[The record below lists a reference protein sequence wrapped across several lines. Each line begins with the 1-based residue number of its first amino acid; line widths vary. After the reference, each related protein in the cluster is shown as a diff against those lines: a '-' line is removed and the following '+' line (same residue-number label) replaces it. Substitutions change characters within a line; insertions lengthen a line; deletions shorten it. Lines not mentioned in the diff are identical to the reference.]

1 MLLRPRQQEFLDRT
15 LDALS
20 ENDNTLGIAPT
31 GAGKTILFSH
41 LLGQLIRYE
50 PDKKALVIAHRD
62 ELTAQNSAK
71 FQLINP
77 DISTSIVNADTKDWS
92 GQVVFAMVQTLSREA
107 NLAQIPQLDFL
118 VIDEAHHTPAETY
131 QSIINRVREKSDGCK
146 LIGFTATP
154 NRGDGEGLRKNY
166 SNVSDQVFVSEL
178 ISSGHLVPP
187 RTFIIDVAQ
196 KQLNSVRKVA
206 GEYDMS
212 QVEKILN
219 NQPINKTVVE
229 KWKELC
235 EGRQTVVFCS
245 TVEHAKGVQQ
255 TFSDANVKAGI
266 VFGDL
271 SKIDNSDA
279 LKKYHSRESNVIVNV
294 AKLIEGWDH
303 PPTSCVVLLRPSSA
317 KGTMIQMVGRG
328 LRTVN
333 SSEHPGVTKKDC
345 IVLDFGTSSVKH
357 GSLEQD
363 VDLDGKV
370 GEYAHLAMDC
380 PACGAEIPMSSRECP
395 ICGAELEKR
404 DPDGEGKVQ
413 PVSYVEMVE
422 INLLGRSV
430 FQWVDLFVDDLSF
443 YSGGFNA
450 WGGVF
455 CIGDDWIAVGGNET
469 SNAKMLMHGDRVQ
482 CFAAADDWLNEYE
495 TYDTAH
501 KSRSWLDEEP
511 TQRQLATL
519 PRKLRLNFNLTRYR
533 ASALIGFN
541 KNKLAIRDIAGR
553 LSGDA

>member
-1 MLLRPRQQEFLDRT
+1 
-15 LDALS
+15 
-20 ENDNTLGIAPT
+20 
-31 GAGKTILFSH
+31 
-41 LLGQLIRYE
+41 
-50 PDKKALVIAHRD
+50 
-62 ELTAQNSAK
+62 
-71 FQLINP
+71 
-77 DISTSIVNADTKDWS
+77 
-92 GQVVFAMVQTLSREA
+92 MVQTLSREA

-118 VIDEAHHTPAETY
+118 LIDEAHHTPAETY

-154 NRGDGEGLRKNY
+154 NRSDGEGLRKNY
-166 SNVSDQVFVSEL
+166 SNVSDQVFISEL

-196 KQLNSVRKVA
+196 ERLNSVRKVA

-219 NQPINKTVVE
+219 SRPINQTVVE

-235 EGRQTVVFCS
+235 EGRKTVVFCS
-245 TVEHAKGVQQ
+245 TVEHAEGVQRA
-255 TFSDANVKAGI
+255 FIDANVKVEI
-266 VFGDL
+266 VTGDI
-271 SKIDNSDA
+271 SKMDRSGA
-279 LKKYHSRESNVIVNV
+279 LENYYSGESNVIVNV
-294 AKLIEGWDH
+294 AVLTEGWDH
-303 PPTSCVVLLRPSSA
+303 PPTSCIVLLRPSSA

-328 LRTVN
+328 LRTVD
-333 SSEHPGVTKKDC
+333 SSVHPGVTKRDC

-370 GEYAHLAMDC
+370 GAYADMTMAC
-380 PACGAEIPMSSRECP
+380 PACDAEIPMSSRECP
-395 ICGAELEKR
+395 ICGAELAKR

-413 PVSYVEMVE
+413 PVSHVEMVE
-422 INLLGRSV
+422 ISLLGRSV

-469 SNAKMLMHGDRVQ
+469 SNAKLLMHGDRVR
-482 CFAAADDWLNEYE
+482 CFAAGDDWLNKNE
-495 TYDTAH
+495 TDDTAH

-511 TQRQLATL
+511 TQRQLAAL
-519 PRKLRLNFNLTRYR
+519 PRKMRLNFNLSRYR

-541 KNKLAIRDIAGR
+541 KNKSAIRDIAGR
-553 LSGDA
+553 LSRDA